1 MAIIHFNADP
11 YTAEQ
16 IAVSTNAVGL
26 TTGNYLP
33 ATGLGRGQGPVM
45 AFVTCEAA
53 TAMTATGDVRFHMA
67 NKTPATA
74 CGHILYN
81 GDSLVLD
88 GLAQMQYFKAINTSA
103 MTSTLIVTY
112 FIG

>member
-16 IAVSTNAVGL
+16 IVVRNVAVGL
-26 TTGNYLP
+26 TTSNFLP
-33 ATGLGRGQGPVM
+33 STGVGRGQGPVM
-45 AFVTCEAA
+45 AFITLEADA
-53 TAMTATGDVRFHMA
+53 HTATGNVRFHLA
-67 NKTPATA
+67 SQAAAIGT
-74 CGHILYN
+74 GHLLYV

-88 GLAQMQYFKAINTSA
+88 GLAQMQYFNVINASSG
-103 MTSTLIVTY
+103 TSTLAVTY